1 MFIYHP
7 ILYMIYIEK
16 IKNIDCND
24 EGIFYTTKYPL
35 ISLGFNIYYHKTKDE
50 FEKINKDKYE
60 NDISDELLKFYYKHN
75 KKEPKIINYECDN
88 FNKNTLE
95 MDMFPEIYK
104 KIIESIKLKSNI
116 ICKLYETFTFN
127 SIKLITKLT
136 KSYKNVYICKPS
148 SSKLYNPEKFI
159 ICYKFLKESNSI
171 VNIDI
176 FNQIKNL
183 NIETLNI
190 TYINLN
196 KMLNSKR
203 YITTV

>member
-1 MFIYHP
+1 
-7 ILYMIYIEK
+7 MIYIEK
-16 IKNIDCND
+16 IKNNDCDN
-24 EGIFYTTKYPL
+24 EGIFYTSKYPL
-35 ISLGFNIYYHKTKDE
+35 ISCGFNPYYHLTKDK
-50 FEKINKDKYE
+50 FEKINKNKYE
-60 NDISDELLKFYYKHN
+60 NNVYEELLKFYYKHN
-75 KKEPKIINYECDN
+75 KKEPNIINYECDN

-95 MDMFPEIYK
+95 IDMFPEIYE
-104 KIIESIKLKSNI
+104 KIIECIKLKSNI
-116 ICKLYETFTFN
+116 ICKLYETLTFD

-136 KSYKNVYICKPS
+136 KTYKNVYICKPS

-159 ICYKFLKESNSI
+159 ICYRFLKEGNSI

-183 NIETLNI
+183 NIKTLNI

-196 KMLNSKR
+196 KILNDNSKR

>member
-1 MFIYHP
+1 MAKDKF
-7 ILYMIYIEK
+7 EK
-16 IKNIDCND
+16 IKN
-24 EGIFYTTKYPL
+24 
-35 ISLGFNIYYHKTKDE
+35 
-50 FEKINKDKYE
+50 KDKSE
-60 NDISDELLKFYYKHN
+60 NNVYDELLKFYYKHN
-75 KKEPKIINYECDN
+75 KKEPNIINYECDN

-95 MDMFPEIYK
+95 IDMFPEIYE
-104 KIIESIKLKSNI
+104 KIIECIKSKNNI
-116 ICKLYETFTFN
+116 ICKLYETFTFD

-136 KSYKNVYICKPS
+136 KTYKSVYICKPS

-159 ICYKFLKESNSI
+159 ICYNFLKEGNSI

-183 NIETLNI
+183 NIKTLNI

-196 KMLNSKR
+196 KILNDNSKR

>member
-1 MFIYHP
+1 
-7 ILYMIYIEK
+7 MIYIEK
-16 IKNIDCND
+16 IKNNNCYNV
-24 EGIFYTTKYPL
+24 GIFYTSKYPL
-35 ISLGFNIYYHKTKDE
+35 ILCGFNPYYHLTKDK
-50 FEKINKDKYE
+50 FEKIKNKLTDQYE
-60 NDISDELLKFYYKHN
+60 NNVYEELLDFYYKYN
-75 KKEPKIINYECDN
+75 KKEPNIINYKCDN

-95 MDMFPEIYK
+95 IVIFPEIYE
-104 KIIESIKLKSNI
+104 KILESIKLKRNI

-136 KSYKNVYICKPS
+136 KSYKDVYICKPS

-159 ICYKFLKESNSI
+159 ICYNFLKESNSI

-183 NIETLNI
+183 NIKALNI

-196 KMLNSKR
+196 KKLKDNSR
-203 YITTV
+203 IYISSV

>member
-1 MFIYHP
+1 M
-7 ILYMIYIEK
+7 
-16 IKNIDCND
+16 KNNNNSDN
-24 EGIFYTTKYPL
+24 EGIFYISKYPL
-35 ISLGFNIYYHKTKDE
+35 ISLGFNTYYHKTKDE

-60 NDISDELLKFYYKHN
+60 NNVYEELLKFYYKHN
-75 KKEPKIINYECDN
+75 KKEPTIINYECDN
-88 FNKNTLE
+88 FNKNSLE
-95 MDMFPEIYK
+95 MDMFPEIYE
-104 KIIESIKLKSNI
+104 KIIKSIKLKSNI
-116 ICKLYETFTFN
+116 ICKLYEMFTFD

-136 KSYKNVYICKPS
+136 KSYKNVYICKPT

-159 ICYKFLKESNSI
+159 ICYDFLKEGNSI

-183 NIETLNI
+183 NIKTLNI

>member
-1 MFIYHP
+1 
-7 ILYMIYIEK
+7 MIFIEK
-16 IKNIDCND
+16 IKNKNCNN
-24 EGIFYTTKYPL
+24 EGIFYTSKYPL
-35 ISLGFNIYYHKTKDE
+35 ISLGFNTYFHKTKDE

-75 KKEPKIINYECDN
+75 KKEPTIINYKCDN

-95 MDMFPEIYK
+95 MDMFSEIYE
-104 KIIESIKLKSNI
+104 KIIECIKLKSNI
-116 ICKLYETFTFN
+116 ICKLYETFTFD
-127 SIKLITKLT
+127 SIKLISKLT

-148 SSKLYNPEKFI
+148 TSKLYNPEKFI
-159 ICYKFLKESNSI
+159 ICYDFLKEGNSI

-183 NIETLNI
+183 NIKTLNI

-196 KMLNSKR
+196 KILNAKR
-203 YITTV
+203 YITSV

>member
-1 MFIYHP
+1 
-7 ILYMIYIEK
+7 MIFIEK
-16 IKNIDCND
+16 IKNNNCDN
-24 EGIFYTTKYPL
+24 EGIFYISKYPL
-35 ISLGFNIYYHKTKDE
+35 ISLGFNAYYHLTKDK

-60 NDISDELLKFYYKHN
+60 NDMYNELLKFYYKHN
-75 KKEPKIINYECDN
+75 KKEPTIINYECDN
-88 FNKNTLE
+88 FNKNNLE
-95 MDMFPEIYK
+95 MIMFPEIYE
-104 KIIESIKLKSNI
+104 KIIECIKLKSNI
-116 ICKLYETFTFN
+116 ICKLYETFTFD

-148 SSKLYNPEKFI
+148 SSKLFNPEKFI
-159 ICYKFLKESNSI
+159 ICYNFLKEGNSI
-171 VNIDI
+171 VNLDI

-183 NIETLNI
+183 NIKTLNI

>member
-1 MFIYHP
+1 
-7 ILYMIYIEK
+7 MIYIEK
-16 IKNIDCND
+16 IKNIDRDN
-24 EGIFYTTKYPL
+24 EGIFYTSKYPL
-35 ISLGFNIYYHKTKDE
+35 ISCGFNSYYHMTKDK
-50 FEKINKDKYE
+50 FEKIKSKDKYE
-60 NDISDELLKFYYKHN
+60 NNVYEELLKFYYKHN
-75 KKEPKIINYECDN
+75 KKEPNIINYECDN

-95 MDMFPEIYK
+95 IDMFPEIHE

-159 ICYKFLKESNSI
+159 ICYNFLKEGNSI

-176 FNQIKNL
+176 FNQIKKL
-183 NIETLNI
+183 NIKTLNI

-196 KMLNSKR
+196 KILNSKR

>member
-1 MFIYHP
+1 
-7 ILYMIYIEK
+7 MIFIEK
-16 IKNIDCND
+16 IKNNNCNN
-24 EGIFYTTKYPL
+24 EGIFYTSKYPL
-35 ISLGFNIYYHKTKDE
+35 ISCGFNAYYHLTKDE
-50 FEKINKDKYE
+50 FEKINNDKYE

-75 KKEPKIINYECDN
+75 KKEPTIINYKCDN

-95 MDMFPEIYK
+95 IVMFPEIYK

-116 ICKLYETFTFN
+116 ICKLYETFTFD

-136 KSYKNVYICKPS
+136 KTYKNVYICKPS

-159 ICYKFLKESNSI
+159 ICYDFLKEGNSI

-183 NIETLNI
+183 NTKTLNI
-190 TYINLN
+190 TYVNLN
-196 KMLNSKR
+196 KMLKDNILQHSL
-203 YITTV
+203 T

>member
-1 MFIYHP
+1 
-7 ILYMIYIEK
+7 MIFIEK
-16 IKNIDCND
+16 IKNNNCDN
-24 EGIFYTTKYPL
+24 EGIFYTSKYPL
-35 ISLGFNIYYHKTKDE
+35 ISCGFNSYYHITKDK

-60 NDISDELLKFYYKHN
+60 NNVYDELLKFYYKHN
-75 KKEPKIINYECDN
+75 KKEPNIINYKCDN

-95 MDMFPEIYK
+95 MDMFPEIYEK
-104 KIIESIKLKSNI
+104 VIECIKLKSNI

-136 KSYKNVYICKPS
+136 KTYKNVYICKPL

-159 ICYKFLKESNSI
+159 ICYNFLKEGNSI

-183 NIETLNI
+183 NI
-190 TYINLN
+190 TYINL
-196 KMLNSKR
+196 KDNSKI

>member
-1 MFIYHP
+1 
-7 ILYMIYIEK
+7 MIYIEK
-16 IKNIDCND
+16 IKNIDCDN
-24 EGIFYTTKYPL
+24 EGIFYTSKYPL
-35 ISLGFNIYYHKTKDE
+35 ISCGFNPYYHLTKDK

-60 NDISDELLKFYYKHN
+60 NNVYEELLKFYYKHN
-75 KKEPKIINYECDN
+75 KKEPNIINYECDN

-95 MDMFPEIYK
+95 IDMFPEIYE

-136 KSYKNVYICKPS
+136 KTYKNVYICKPS

-159 ICYKFLKESNSI
+159 ICYNFLKEGNSI

-183 NIETLNI
+183 NIKTLNI

-196 KMLNSKR
+196 KILNAKR

>member
-1 MFIYHP
+1 
-7 ILYMIYIEK
+7 MIFIEK
-16 IKNIDCND
+16 IKNNNCDN
-24 EGIFYTTKYPL
+24 EGIFYTSKYPL
-35 ISLGFNIYYHKTKDE
+35 ISCGFNPYYHLTKNK

-60 NDISDELLKFYYKHN
+60 NNVYEELLKFYYKHN
-75 KKEPKIINYECDN
+75 KKEPNIINYECDN

-95 MDMFPEIYK
+95 IDMFPEIYE
-104 KIIESIKLKSNI
+104 KIIECIKLKSNI

-136 KSYKNVYICKPS
+136 KSYKNVYICKPL

-159 ICYKFLKESNSI
+159 ICYNFLKEGNSI
-171 VNIDI
+171 VNDDI

-183 NIETLNI
+183 NIKTLNI

-196 KMLNSKR
+196 KKLNDNFR
-203 YITTV
+203 IYISTV

>member
-1 MFIYHP
+1 
-7 ILYMIYIEK
+7 MIFIEK
-16 IKNIDCND
+16 IKNNDCDN
-24 EGIFYTTKYPL
+24 EGIFYTSKYPL
-35 ISLGFNIYYHKTKDE
+35 ISCGFNPYYHLTNDK
-50 FEKINKDKYE
+50 FEKINKNKYE
-60 NDISDELLKFYYKHN
+60 NNVYEELLKFYYKHN
-75 KKEPKIINYECDN
+75 KKEPNIINYECDN

-95 MDMFPEIYK
+95 IDIFPEIYK
-104 KIIESIKLKSNI
+104 KIIECIKLKSNI
-116 ICKLYETFTFN
+116 ICKLYETFTFD

-136 KSYKNVYICKPS
+136 KTYKSVYICKPS

-159 ICYKFLKESNSI
+159 ICYNFLKEGNSI

-183 NIETLNI
+183 NIKTLNI

-196 KMLNSKR
+196 KILNSKR

>member
-1 MFIYHP
+1 
-7 ILYMIYIEK
+7 MIYIEK
-16 IKNIDCND
+16 IKNIDCDN
-24 EGIFYTTKYPL
+24 EEIFYTSKYPL
-35 ISLGFNIYYHKTKDE
+35 ISCGFNPYYHLTKDK
-50 FEKINKDKYE
+50 FEKINKNKYE
-60 NDISDELLKFYYKHN
+60 NNVYEELLKFYYKHN
-75 KKEPKIINYECDN
+75 KKEPNIINYECDN

-95 MDMFPEIYK
+95 IDMFPEIYE

-136 KSYKNVYICKPS
+136 KTYKNVYICKPS

-159 ICYKFLKESNSI
+159 ICYNFLKEGNSI

-183 NIETLNI
+183 NIKTLNI

-196 KMLNSKR
+196 KILNAKR

>member
-1 MFIYHP
+1 
-7 ILYMIYIEK
+7 MIYIEK
-16 IKNIDCND
+16 IKNNDCDN
-24 EGIFYTTKYPL
+24 EGIFYTSKYPL
-35 ISLGFNIYYHKTKDE
+35 ISCGFNPYYHMTKDK

-75 KKEPKIINYECDN
+75 KKEPNIINYECDN

-95 MDMFPEIYK
+95 IDMFPEIYE
-104 KIIESIKLKSNI
+104 KIIECIKLKSNI
-116 ICKLYETFTFN
+116 ICNLYETFTFN

-136 KSYKNVYICKPS
+136 KTYKDVYICKPL

-159 ICYKFLKESNSI
+159 ICYNFLKEGNSI

-183 NIETLNI
+183 NIKTLNI

-196 KMLNSKR
+196 KN
-203 YITTV
+203 ITTV